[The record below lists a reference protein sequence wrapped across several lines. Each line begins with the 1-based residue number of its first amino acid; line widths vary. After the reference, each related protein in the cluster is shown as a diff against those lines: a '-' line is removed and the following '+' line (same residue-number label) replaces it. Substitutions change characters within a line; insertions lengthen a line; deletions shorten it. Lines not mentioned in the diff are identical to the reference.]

1 MKTKQYTFLAAT
13 FLALT
18 VTSACSEDDCS
29 RNSDCSVGQVCDSG
43 SCRAPQTDPQNND
56 SPNNDDNNT
65 SDCTPSVEICDG
77 IDNNCDFLIDNEVS
91 LASCPEL
98 PNAEPNE
105 CAVGRCRY
113 TCLGDAADINGDL
126 NARES
131 DGCECVP
138 TDDPTDICD
147 SIDNDC
153 DGEIDENAILN
164 TCPAIPNAEAASCMQ
179 GECLYFCAENAADLN
194 EDLNTPDSD
203 GCECVQTDDPTE
215 QCDGIDNDCDGLI
228 DDSPQ
233 LATCPPIPNAQG
245 IECVDAQCIYECAE
259 GFGDANGDLNQAEGD
274 GCECVRTED
283 ATEVCD
289 GIDNDCNGEA
299 DDGVV
304 LPEGCPALDGAVATA
319 CEAGECVYQC
329 LEGFFD
335 TDGDLNAEGS
345 NGCECAPTDD
355 ATEICD
361 GQDND
366 CNGDID
372 AADANFV
379 PSPCELDLGVCQ
391 GAVALCVDGLDVACN
406 EADYIAHNPA
416 FASFPDQLELVC
428 DGQDNNCNG
437 DSDENCCPNG
447 FDGLLVLQPVNN
459 TDSAVLPAIA
469 ANDDLDLFFVA
480 WQEANASD
488 DDDVEDT
495 GTIRYMLTDI
505 SGATVFGTIDRI
517 TSTPPVSDIQP
528 AVAWDGEA
536 FVLTWVRED
545 LASQLR
551 WRRISP
557 TGEQLGEALL
567 VSSPGLEI
575 RDAHIEGKENGD
587 TVVMWSQSGG
597 CDNEQAVTCVRAMTV
612 NREGTPSAQTELS
625 PDTGAINPRAV
636 SFILDEDGSGMALW
650 HDNAL
655 TRLQVVWNRFDAQLQ
670 PLDDGDSASLDD
682 RVLTVQPRMIK
693 TPTGYMIAY
702 ANLQAQTMQIHTQRV
717 NAQGQPDGDAQA
729 ITAEG
734 EDKIHPVL
742 ADFGDNQLKLIY
754 AQERSFSI
762 LDLDSDGL
770 AVGEPSVLIDGYR
783 SGFRP
788 QVLISAPGI
797 GAIWLT
803 SNQLADLANNRERV
817 FFHVFNSGA
826 ERLCI
831 EP

>member
-1 MKTKQYTFLAAT
+1 MKEGVKWAWLVL
-13 FLALT
+13 LALSL
-18 VTSACSEDDCS
+18 SACA
-29 RNSDCSVGQVCDSG
+29 G
-43 SCRAPQTDPQNND
+43 
-56 SPNNDDNNT
+56 
-65 SDCTPSVEICDG
+65 CTR
-77 IDNNCDFLIDNEVS
+77 DNEGPGDTGIVDDADGDDGEDGQDDDDQDADVEPDAVDTDVEDEDEGCPDGLELCGDECVS
-91 LASCPEL
+91 TVDDPDHCGGCEPCPALA
-98 PNAEPNE
+98 NAEVD
-105 CAVGRCRY
+105 CAEGACFY
-113 TCLGDAADINGDL
+113 M
-126 NARES
+126 
-131 DGCECVP
+131 CVP
-138 TDDPTDICD
+138 GAVD
-147 SIDNDC
+147 
-153 DGEIDENAILN
+153 A
-164 TCPAIPNAEAASCMQ
+164 NAEL
-179 GECLYFCAENAADLN
+179 GEA
-194 EDLNTPDSD
+194 DSD
-203 GCECVQTDDPTE
+203 GCECVLTEDPTE
-215 QCDGIDNDCDGLI
+215 ICDGLDNDCSGETDDGDPEALCEA
-228 DDSPQ
+228 
-233 LATCPPIPNAQG
+233 LAGARAVECAQG
-245 IECVDAQCIYECAE
+245 ACVYECAE

-770 AVGEPSVLIDGYR
+770 AVGEPTVLIDEQR
-783 SGFRP
+783 SGFKP
-788 QVLISAPGI
+788 HVLIPAPGI
-797 GAIWLT
+797 GAVWL
-803 SNQLADLANNRERV
+803 SSWGVNNQLTRV
-817 FFHVFNSGA
+817 HFNVFNAGA

-831 EP
+831 E